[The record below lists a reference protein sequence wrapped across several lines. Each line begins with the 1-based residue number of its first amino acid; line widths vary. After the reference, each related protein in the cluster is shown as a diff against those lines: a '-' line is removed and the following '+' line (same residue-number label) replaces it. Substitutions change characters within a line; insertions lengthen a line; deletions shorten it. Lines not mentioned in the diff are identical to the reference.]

1 MCFAEAV
8 KAPTPKCAE
17 RYEHP
22 KIRLLVALC
31 RELQRAAGDAPFFLF
46 PAFGAGSDLRGYQ
59 TGTYRNR
66 FLFAAQAEYR
76 WRFAERWGA
85 VGFAGVGTVNDEFLD
100 WGTTL
105 PSIGGGLRFVIAPKN
120 DMSLRFDI
128 ARGRDDTEFY
138 LGIGEAF

>member
-1 MCFAEAV
+1 MTEYV
-8 KAPTPKCAE
+8 S
-17 RYEHP
+17 
-22 KIRLLVALC
+22 
-31 RELQRAAGDAPFFLF
+31 GDAPFFLF
-46 PAFGAGSDLRGYQ
+46 PAFGAGADLRGYQ